1 MIRGKLAGTCLSNAF
16 CGGVDLTRETERRS
30 ERKVKIARITFG
42 TLVAIHP
49 VDHVHELGLGRSGKC
64 VHTHV

>member
-16 CGGVDLTRETERRS
+16 CGGVDLTRETERI

-42 TLVAIHP
+42 TLVAIRWTTRKSS
-49 VDHVHELGLGRSGKC
+49 VSVAQGNADFFA
-64 VHTHV
+64 